1 MRGPGSAQ
9 SDLLTLGRW
18 PGPALPHDGPV
29 CGGGVLLEEALA
41 SGRFVLTA
49 EVTPPRGGDPART
62 LEAARALRGW
72 VDAVNV
78 TDGSRA
84 VMRMS
89 SLAVCCLLQREGLE
103 PVLQM
108 ACRDRNRIALQAD
121 LLGAHALGL
130 RNLLCLTGDPVRAGD
145 QPDARPVNE
154 LESVRLL
161 RMVQQLNAGLDP
173 VKGAL
178 PDGPTALFA
187 GAAADPQSSSWS
199 GLRSRMRR
207 KAEAGARFIQTQMVT
222 DADALRR
229 FVEEIAAPLGLPVIA
244 GVFLLKSAKNAAFI
258 NRVVPGAN
266 IPQALI
272 DRLAAAADPA
282 AEGIAIAAEQ
292 VNDYRRSAQGVHLMA
307 VRAEERIPAILAQAG
322 LEPSAAGLGEHQVG
336 AEQFGH
342 GLLLR

>member
-1 MRGPGSAQ
+1 MA
-9 SDLLTLGRW
+9 
-18 PGPALPHDGPV
+18 A
-29 CGGGVLLEEALA
+29 
-41 SGRFVLTA
+41 GRFAVTA
-49 EVTPPRGGDPART
+49 EVTPPRGGDPTRT
-62 LEAARALRGW
+62 LAAAAALRGW

-89 SLAVCCLLQREGLE
+89 SLAMCRLLLDAGIE
-103 PVLQM
+103 PVLQL

-145 QPDARPVNE
+145 QPDARPVHE

-161 RMVQQLNAGLDP
+161 QLVSRFNAGLDP
-173 VKGAL
+173 VGGNL

-187 GAAADPQSSSWS
+187 GAAADPQAPSWS
-199 GLRSRMRR
+199 GLRSRVRR
-207 KAEAGARFIQTQMVT
+207 KAEAGARFLQTQMVT
-222 DADALRR
+222 DAAALQR

-266 IPQALI
+266 IPQAVI

-292 VNDYRRSAQGVHLMA
+292 VRVYRSIAQGVHLMA
-307 VRAEERIPAILAQAG
+307 IKAEERIPRILELAG
-322 LEPSAAGLGEHQVG
+322 FS
-336 AEQFGH
+336 
-342 GLLLR
+342 RR